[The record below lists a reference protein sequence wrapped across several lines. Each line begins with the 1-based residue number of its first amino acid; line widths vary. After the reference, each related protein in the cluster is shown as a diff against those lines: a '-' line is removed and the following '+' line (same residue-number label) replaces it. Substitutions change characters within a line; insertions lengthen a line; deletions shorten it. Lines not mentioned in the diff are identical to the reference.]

1 MSRRF
6 GRRVH
11 TVLRNLVDA
20 AGRRVLVEPEELIER
35 PGPFSHLKGL
45 FYCLCHVCLS
55 ENHRLGELLAGGK
68 LGSYGGGECASRSV
82 GVVAPHMVAAE
93 CLDGSR
99 SEERR

>member
-20 AGRRVLVEPEELIER
+20 AGRRVLVGTER
-35 PGPFSHLKGL
+35 ADGGARPLSHLEGL
-45 FYCLCHVCLS
+45 FYFPCHVCLS

-93 CLDGSR
+93 CLDGSGLAQHI
-99 SEERR
+99 